1 MAGRGNK
8 KHSYNTDENMIWHL
22 AAYGRRS
29 FDDCDD
35 NESNT
40 IINQRRQIEE
50 FVANNKN
57 IIIEDY
63 YMDDGYT
70 GTIFNRPG
78 FNRMMQDITNGKI
91 NGIIVKD
98 LSRLGRN
105 HKEAGKY
112 IEEIFPIYNLRI
124 IALNDKVDSYLDPES
139 INSLIVPIKNL
150 MNENYSKDISKK
162 VSSAYVTMA
171 KSGQYVSGT
180 PPYGYMIDPND
191 KHHLII
197 DEKEANVVKKIFDMA
212 LNGDGRIKIC
222 KYLNN
227 NGILCRKEIQRR
239 KKKKLSMDPFDVLS
253 ESYWGTTTIG
263 RMLSSETYIGNLV
276 QLKTKR
282 SSFGVNKFVV
292 KEKDSWIKTEN
303 THEPIISKDDFD
315 KVQKI
320 IKSNEYKR
328 KREPS
333 SYSIFNG
340 LLKCSDCGRA
350 MMKQEDNRK
359 KYKISNY
366 FCSTHLRA
374 SNQCTSHKIK
384 TSELEEI
391 VLETIQLQ
399 VKLIIELDK
408 SITKLIFKSS
418 KEEYEEEYKNNIKVL
433 EIKINNLRDM
443 KRRLYEQWKFQDITE
458 HDFKIQSIELED
470 KIKSLTKEI
479 ELCESSHLEA
489 IKKIRKNEY
498 WISHYKRNRKIKKLN
513 KTILNELIDSI
524 IVFEEGKVEIVF
536 KYNDEYLNLLH
547 YLESEGVI
555 VDEKMGSRSLLK
567 TIV

>member
-1 MAGRGNK
+1 MFYQS
-8 KHSYNTDENMIWHL
+8 H
-22 AAYGRRS
+22 
-29 FDDCDD
+29 
-35 NESNT
+35 
-40 IINQRRQIEE
+40 
-50 FVANNKN
+50 
-57 IIIEDY
+57 
-63 YMDDGYT
+63 
-70 GTIFNRPG
+70 
-78 FNRMMQDITNGKI
+78 
-91 NGIIVKD
+91 
-98 LSRLGRN
+98 
-105 HKEAGKY
+105 
-112 IEEIFPIYNLRI
+112 
-124 IALNDKVDSYLDPES
+124 
-139 INSLIVPIKNL
+139 
-150 MNENYSKDISKK
+150 
-162 VSSAYVTMA
+162 
-171 KSGQYVSGT
+171 
-180 PPYGYMIDPND
+180 
-191 KHHLII
+191 
-197 DEKEANVVKKIFDMA
+197 
-212 LNGDGRIKIC
+212 
-222 KYLNN
+222 
-227 NGILCRKEIQRR
+227 
-239 KKKKLSMDPFDVLS
+239 
-253 ESYWGTTTIG
+253 
-263 RMLSSETYIGNLV
+263 
-276 QLKTKR
+276 KR

-458 HDFKIQSIELED
+458 NDFKIQSIELED
-470 KIKSLTKEI
+470 
-479 ELCESSHLEA
+479 
-489 IKKIRKNEY
+489 
-498 WISHYKRNRKIKKLN
+498 NRKIKKLN

>member
-8 KHSYNTDENMIWHL
+8 KRSYNTDENMIWHL

-70 GTIFNRPG
+70 GTNFNRPG

-197 DEKEANVVKKIFDMA
+197 DENEAIVVKKIFDMA

-253 ESYWGTTTIG
+253 ES
-263 RMLSSETYIGNLV
+263 
-276 QLKTKR
+276 
-282 SSFGVNKFVV
+282 
-292 KEKDSWIKTEN
+292 
-303 THEPIISKDDFD
+303 
-315 KVQKI
+315 
-320 IKSNEYKR
+320 
-328 KREPS
+328 
-333 SYSIFNG
+333 
-340 LLKCSDCGRA
+340 
-350 MMKQEDNRK
+350 
-359 KYKISNY
+359 
-366 FCSTHLRA
+366 
-374 SNQCTSHKIK
+374 
-384 TSELEEI
+384 
-391 VLETIQLQ
+391 
-399 VKLIIELDK
+399 
-408 SITKLIFKSS
+408 
-418 KEEYEEEYKNNIKVL
+418 
-433 EIKINNLRDM
+433 
-443 KRRLYEQWKFQDITE
+443 
-458 HDFKIQSIELED
+458 
-470 KIKSLTKEI
+470 
-479 ELCESSHLEA
+479 
-489 IKKIRKNEY
+489 
-498 WISHYKRNRKIKKLN
+498 
-513 KTILNELIDSI
+513 
-524 IVFEEGKVEIVF
+524 
-536 KYNDEYLNLLH
+536 
-547 YLESEGVI
+547 
-555 VDEKMGSRSLLK
+555 
-567 TIV
+567 